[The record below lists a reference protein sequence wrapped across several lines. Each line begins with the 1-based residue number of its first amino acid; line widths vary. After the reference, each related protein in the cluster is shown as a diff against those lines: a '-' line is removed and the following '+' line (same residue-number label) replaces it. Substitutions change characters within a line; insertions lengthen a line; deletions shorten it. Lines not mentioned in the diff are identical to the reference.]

1 MKAAHV
7 LILCWLL
14 SGLSTPLRAE
24 PANMLGAP
32 VAAGAPSASA
42 SPFNEPEL
50 ATKPPLGLAQDSAD
64 RLWLAEH
71 ERVTVSVKAEQVP
84 LVFNT
89 GSGSLAGIYIDY
101 LAKLSIKLGVPVE
114 PRPPG
119 SDVDA
124 ALVTRFSDAPP
135 ATDFVHTQPLMSL
148 TYGLFARAG
157 DGIIRS
163 LADLENSR
171 VAVISNDVNQYPLL
185 DPVENFEP
193 VMVADVAEAVNVVL
207 SGQAVG
213 FLGPVPVV
221 SDYLQSARVN
231 GISLAVLPDQKTIDV
246 VLRLPA
252 SEAESPLLRLL
263 NDAIARIDLNEH
275 RQVLEAWLT
284 TEVPPQEKPGNDL
297 SARDLAWLKGNANL
311 VVAYRTDWPP
321 FEFQQDGKPAGL
333 VPDLMSRLET
343 KLGVRFQ
350 NTAPIGRLQA
360 EEQLKTGEVDIL
372 PGISRTPRT
381 EQDFLFTRPYLTVP
395 IALAIRDDGRFIGD
409 LRELRQEKVGVVN
422 RHAAHDYLLINHPN
436 LNIYPVTSVEEGLL
450 ALSNGDLDVMVTH
463 IPAVSYTVTRLGLT
477 NLRITS
483 VTPYEY
489 ELRLAVRK
497 DHPDLQRI
505 LNKALSS
512 MESVETESIYN
523 RWIHLDIEQ
532 ATDYTVVRRVVLLA
546 VVVVLIFLYWNRKLS
561 REVDERIRSENALRR
576 SEDELRAAKL
586 EAERLAREA
595 EAASLTKS
603 EFLANMS
610 HEIRTPMNAVIGYS
624 DLLSNTVTDPQQRNY
639 LDAIR
644 AGSRALLMLI
654 NDILD
659 LSRIEAGKMRL
670 DYAPVSMRRMLGDVL
685 HIFDLRA
692 RDQGVT
698 LEVSVGKKMPA
709 ALMLDETRLR
719 QVLFNLA
726 GNAIKFTH
734 EGGVTVRAKAS
745 PLPKQSY
752 PPGTKP
758 GEPEH
763 PRYRLEIT
771 VTDTGIGIATDQQE
785 RIFDAFEQQEGQ
797 NSRRYGGT
805 GLGLAISRKLALM
818 MGGELTLKS
827 TLDEGSVFKLIL
839 PDVASTGE
847 EVEEEG
853 KPEEGERLLAQTLS
867 MHERGWLRQ
876 QLAEDF
882 GDEWE
887 SVRKSG
893 DPEKMRDF
901 AERLVAWGQRYRS
914 HSVSSYSEKL
924 LADVSAF
931 NLDAVNSSLESFPRL
946 LGQG

>member
-1 MKAAHV
+1 
-7 LILCWLL
+7 
-14 SGLSTPLRAE
+14 
-24 PANMLGAP
+24 
-32 VAAGAPSASA
+32 
-42 SPFNEPEL
+42 
-50 ATKPPLGLAQDSAD
+50 
-64 RLWLAEH
+64 
-71 ERVTVSVKAEQVP
+71 
-84 LVFNT
+84 
-89 GSGSLAGIYIDY
+89 
-101 LAKLSIKLGVPVE
+101 
-114 PRPPG
+114 
-119 SDVDA
+119 
-124 ALVTRFSDAPP
+124 
-135 ATDFVHTQPLMSL
+135 
-148 TYGLFARAG
+148 
-157 DGIIRS
+157 
-163 LADLENSR
+163 
-171 VAVISNDVNQYPLL
+171 
-185 DPVENFEP
+185 
-193 VMVADVAEAVNVVL
+193 VADVAEAVNAVL

-221 SDYLQSARVN
+221 SDYLQTARVN

-246 VLRLPA
+246 VLQLPA
-252 SEAESPLLRLL
+252 SETESPLLRLL
-263 NDAIARIDLNEH
+263 NDAIARIDSNEH

-284 TEVPPQEKPGNDL
+284 TEVTPQEKPSNDF
-297 SARDLAWLKGNANL
+297 SARDLAWLKSNANL

-333 VPDLMSRLET
+333 VPELMSRLEA

-350 NTAPIGRLQA
+350 NTTPVSRLQA

-381 EQDFLFTRPYLTVP
+381 NQDFLFTRPYLTVP
-395 IALAIRDDGRFIGD
+395 IALAMRDDGRFIGD

-422 RHAAHDYLLINHPN
+422 RNAAHDYLLINHPN
-436 LNIYPVTSVEEGLL
+436 LNIYPVTNVEEGLL

-483 VTPYEY
+483 VTPYAY
-489 ELRLAVRK
+489 ELRLAVGK
-497 DHPDLQRI
+497 KNPDLQRI
-505 LNKALSS
+505 LNKALSG

-532 ATDYTVVRRVVLLA
+532 ETDYTVVRRVILLA
-546 VVVVLIFLYWNRKLS
+546 IVVVLIFLYWNRKLS

-576 SEDELRAAKL
+576 SEDELRAAKI

-595 EAASLTKS
+595 EAASRTKS

-771 VTDTGIGIATDQQE
+771 VTDTGIGIAADQQE

-827 TLDEGSVFKLIL
+827 TLDEGSVFKLTL

-847 EVEEEG
+847 EVEEDG

-867 MHERGWLRQ
+867 MQERGWLRQ

-887 SVRKSG
+887 VVRKSG

-914 HSVSSYSEKL
+914 HSVSSYGEKL
-924 LADVSAF
+924 LVDVLAF
-931 NLDAVNSSLESFPRL
+931 NLDSVNSSLESFPRL